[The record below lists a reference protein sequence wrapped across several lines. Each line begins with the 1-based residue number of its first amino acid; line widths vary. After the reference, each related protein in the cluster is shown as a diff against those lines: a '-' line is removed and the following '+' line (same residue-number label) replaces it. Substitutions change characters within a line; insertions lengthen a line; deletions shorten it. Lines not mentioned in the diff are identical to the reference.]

1 MKTVTLAMTMTVN
14 MAMIVIN
21 GSMVMMILMV
31 TMIRAHSEVLLV
43 TGNVGNGK
51 ADCCQNLVT
60 AIMTMMMIVM
70 TILQ

>member
-1 MKTVTLAMTMTVN
+1 
-14 MAMIVIN
+14 MAMMVIITIV
-21 GSMVMMILMV
+21 SMVMMISIVM
-31 TMIRAHSEVLLV
+31 MIRAHSEVLLV

-51 ADCCQNLVT
+51 AHCSQNLMT

>member
-31 TMIRAHSEVLLV
+31 TMMTTHSKVLLV
-43 TGNVGNGK
+43 TGNVGDGK
-51 ADCCQNLVT
+51 ADCSQNLVT
-60 AIMTMMMIVM
+60 AMTMMMMM
-70 TILQ
+70 TILP